1 MYASTNVTDDGSVTQ
16 LPEPVERRMRLTLSE
31 MLGAAASL
39 QGRPL
44 IGRASGATI
53 PRDRPPR
60 FRVLHDMSISTGLT
74 PDEVR
79 ARLHELRQHHR
90 DLDSAIE
97 SLERAGNVDQLQ
109 VRRLKKQKLI
119 LKDQI
124 SAFEDLL
131 IPDIIA

>member
-1 MYASTNVTDDGSVTQ
+1 LIA
-16 LPEPVERRMRLTLSE
+16 R
-31 MLGAAASL
+31 AA
-39 QGRPL
+39 
-44 IGRASGATI
+44 GATI
-53 PRDRPPR
+53 PRDRLHPI
-60 FRVLHDMSISTGLT
+60 RVPHDMSIPTGLT
-74 PDEVR
+74 PEEVR

-97 SLERAGNVDQLQ
+97 SLERAGNADQLQ

-119 LKDQI
+119 FKDQI